1 MTDLIGQTIENF
13 RIERQIGQGGMGVV
27 YEATDTS
34 LNRKVALKI
43 MHKHLAARE
52 SFQQRFVREA
62 QNAARL
68 KHPNIVQIHHFFSKN
83 GQLYLIMEL
92 LEDGSLQD
100 YMRRLREQGRRMD
113 QAEAIELVRQ
123 IAGGLHYAHQ
133 QGMIHRDMKPGNILL
148 TRSTDGTS
156 PATIYRAMIADFGLA
171 KLLQDM
177 QTSQTGPVGT
187 LAYMSPEQIL
197 GGKVDHR
204 SDIYA
209 LGVMLFELLVG
220 YRPFNPQSMRDAV
233 RAHRGGPILTDANRP
248 AGLDVALEEILKR
261 CLADKQEDRYQSA
274 HEIAQAL
281 RQFQGSS
288 NQVMQKTEPEQPQP
302 TPVAAPVPPPPPPP
316 PDNKGGTH
324 VTNMTWP
331 NAAPSM
337 YPPADRSDLFGFDL
351 LMIRYKNQQ
360 LDPLRIDRDIMT
372 IGRDATNHVALQG
385 TKGEVSRTHA
395 RIERNPEGGYYIVD
409 LGSTNGT
416 YLGRDKLPPK
426 QPRYWDP
433 EKSVRIGDY
442 WLKLDLMRNR
452 SNSPRRQQPGQTQQ
466 HAASQPPADSMVA
479 AESDHIQVTANQTH
493 VIVEA
498 GSFSDVMLTILN
510 RSKFVDHYA
519 LTVEGLP
526 PDWVVLPDKQVK
538 LLPEKQDNISVR
550 LHPPRISTSRA
561 GQHRFVLR
569 IASVKYANV
578 FTTIPGTLEIN
589 PFYQFKATL
598 LPRLVNAFEQPVV
611 TIINEGNATDYYT
624 LAATDNQYAL
634 AYELPDEPVA
644 VEAGQTV
651 DVSIGVA
658 PRKPIL
664 VGSARVQPFDVT
676 VTGKGQIAAMK
687 QLSAALQVQPP
698 IPRVA
703 IGIASAL
710 GLLSCIGLTLGAIA
724 LFSASGNAQ
733 QANSTATA
741 QVVLTQALDQDS
753 DGDGLSD
760 SVEREMLLDLN
771 NSDTDGDGLPDGEEV
786 RSIGTDPKKRDT
798 DGDSLLDGDEV
809 AGCTNPLEKDSDG
822 DGLADNQDPAPC
834 ELPSPTP
841 TGTATNVPTSAPPP
855 TATPTATSPIPS
867 PTNTPIFVPP
877 TAAPPTVVPP
887 TSTFLPL
894 PSSTVIPIPTD
905 TPTPSPTP

>member
-1 MTDLIGQTIENF
+1 MTDLVGQTIENF

-27 YEATDTS
+27 YEATDLS

-113 QAEAIELVRQ
+113 QAEAVELVRQ
-123 IAGGLHYAHQ
+123 VAGGLHYAHQ
-133 QGMIHRDMKPGNILL
+133 QGMVHRDMKPGNILL
-148 TRSTDGTS
+148 TRSTDITS

-220 YRPFNPQSMRDAV
+220 QRPFNPQSLRDAV
-233 RAHRGGPILTDANRP
+233 RAHRSGPVLSASNRP
-248 AGLDVALEEILKR
+248 AGLDVRLEEILNR
-261 CLADKQEDRYQSA
+261 CLAPDPQDRYQSA
-274 HEIAQAL
+274 HEIALAL
-281 RQFQGSS
+281 REFQGGSKVA
-288 NQVMQKTEPEQPQP
+288 QPTEPEQPQP
-302 TPVAAPVPPPPPPP
+302 TPVAAPAPPPSPPPPE
-316 PDNKGGTH
+316 NKGGTH

-360 LDPLRIDRDIMT
+360 LDPLPIRQDIIT

-385 TKGEVSRTHA
+385 TKGEVSRSHA

-416 YLGRDKLPPK
+416 YLGREKLIPK

-433 EKSVRIGDY
+433 DKSVRIGDY

-452 SNSPRRQQPGQTQQ
+452 NRSGALRQQPGRTQQ
-466 HAASQPPADSMVA
+466 HAPSQPPLDSMVA
-479 AESDHIQVTANQTH
+479 AESDHIQVTTNQSH

-498 GSFSDVMLTILN
+498 GSFGDIMLTILN

-538 LLPEKQDNISVR
+538 LLPEKQDAISVR
-550 LHPPRISTSRA
+550 LHPPRLSSSRA
-561 GQHRFVLR
+561 GQHRFLLR

-578 FTTIPGTLEIN
+578 FTTIPGILEIN
-589 PFYQFKATL
+589 PFYQFQASIQ
-598 LPRLVNAFEQPVV
+598 PRLVNAYEQPVI
-611 TIINEGNATDYYT
+611 TITNEGNITDYYT
-624 LAATDNQYAL
+624 LTATDNQYAL
-634 AYELPDEPVA
+634 MFELPDEPVP
-644 VEAGQTV
+644 VEPGQTV
-651 DVSIGVA
+651 DISIGVA
-658 PRKPIL
+658 PRKAPL

-676 VTGKGQIAAMK
+676 VSGKGQLGSMK

-698 IPRVA
+698 IPRIA
-703 IGIASAL
+703 IGIAGIL
-710 GLLSCIGLTLGAIA
+710 GLLGCIGLTLGLVGLLGAR
-724 LFSASGNAQ
+724 GNAQ
-733 QANSTATA
+733 QANATATA
-741 QVVLTQALDQDS
+741 QVELTRALDQDS

-760 SVEREMLLDLN
+760 TVEREMLLDPN
-771 NSDTDGDGLPDGEEV
+771 NSDTDGDGISDGEEV
-786 RSIGTDPKKRDT
+786 RSLGTDPKKRDT

-822 DGLADNQDPAPC
+822 DGLADNVDPAPC

-841 TGTATNVPTSAPPP
+841 TDTATNIPTAEPPPTGTPTNTPLPTEIPPTLPPPP
-855 TATPTATSPIPS
+855 TA
-867 PTNTPIFVPP
+867 
-877 TAAPPTVVPP
+877 VPP
-887 TSTFLPL
+887 TSVVPTFEPL
-894 PSSTVIPIPTD
+894 PSSTVLPIPTD
-905 TPTPSPTP
+905 TPTP

>member
-100 YMRRLREQGRRMD
+100 YMRRLREQGRRME
-113 QAEAIELVRQ
+113 QAEAIELMRQ
-123 IAGGLHYAHQ
+123 VTVGLHYAHQ
-133 QGMIHRDMKPGNILL
+133 QGMVHRDMKPGNILL
-148 TRSTDGTS
+148 TRSTDGSS

-220 YRPFNPQSMRDAV
+220 YRPFNPQSLRDAV
-233 RAHRGGPILTDANRP
+233 RAHRGGPVLTPANRP
-248 AGLDVALEEILKR
+248 AGLDVQLEEILNR
-261 CLADKQEDRYQSA
+261 CLAPDPQDRYQSA
-274 HEIAQAL
+274 HEIALAL
-281 RQFQGSS
+281 KQFQDSS
-288 NQVMQKTEPEQPQP
+288 SRQVQQQTEPEQPPP
-302 TPVAAPVPPPPPPP
+302 TPVAAPAPPPPPP
-316 PDNKGGTH
+316 PDNKGGQGTH

-360 LDPLRIDRDIMT
+360 LDPLPIRQDIIT

-395 RIERNPEGGYYIVD
+395 RIERNPEGGYYIMD

-426 QPRYWDP
+426 VPRYWDP

-442 WLKLDLMRNR
+442 WLRLDLVRNR
-452 SNSPRRQQPGQTQQ
+452 SRSPRQSPGQTQP
-466 HAASQPPADSMVA
+466 HAAGAPALDSQVA
-479 AESDHIQVTANQTH
+479 AESEHIQVTAPQTH
-493 VIVEA
+493 IIVEA
-498 GSFSDVMLTILN
+498 GSFSDLTLSVMN

-526 PDWVVLPDKQVK
+526 PDWVVVPDKQLK
-538 LLPEKQDNISVR
+538 LLPEKQDVLTVR
-550 LHPPRISTSRA
+550 LHPPRLSTSRA
-561 GQHRFVLR
+561 GQHRFILR
-569 IASVKYANV
+569 IASVKYNNV
-578 FTTIPGTLEIN
+578 FTTIPCTLEIN
-589 PFYQFKATL
+589 PFHQFKASIQ
-598 LPRLVNAFEQPVV
+598 PRLVNRFEQPIV
-611 TIINEGNATDYYT
+611 TITNEGNATDYYT
-624 LAATDNQYAL
+624 LTATDNQYAL
-634 AYELPDEPVA
+634 VFDLPDEPVP

-651 DVSIGVA
+651 DVTIGVA
-658 PRKPIL
+658 PRKPIV
-664 VGSARVQPFDVT
+664 VGTARVQPFDVT
-676 VTGKGQIAAMK
+676 VTGKGQVAAMK
-687 QLSAALQVQPP
+687 QLSAALQVQPT
-698 IPRVA
+698 IPRFA
-703 IGIASAL
+703 LGIASAL

-724 LFSASGNAQ
+724 LLSARGSAQ
-733 QANSTATA
+733 DAAATATSN
-741 QVVLTQALDQDS
+741 VVLTQAADLDS
-753 DGDGLSD
+753 DGDGLTD
-760 SVEREMLLDLN
+760 RQEREMLLDPFN
-771 NSDTDGDGLPDGEEV
+771 PDTDGDGLSDGDEV
-786 RSIGTDPKKRDT
+786 RVYGTDPRNRDT
-798 DGDSLLDGDEV
+798 DGDGILDGTEV
-809 AGCTNPLEKDSDG
+809 AGCTSPLKEDTDG
-822 DGLADNQDPAPC
+822 DGIPDNLDPAPC

-841 TGTATNVPTSAPPP
+841 TSTPTNVPTSAPPP
-855 TATPTATSPIPS
+855 TATPT
-867 PTNTPIFVPP
+867 NTPPPTAVPP
-877 TAAPPTVVPP
+877 TAVPPTAVPPTVAAP
-887 TSTFLPL
+887 TSTVL
-894 PSSTVIPIPTD
+894 PIPTD
-905 TPTPSPTP
+905 TETPTPTP

>member
-100 YMRRLREQGRRMD
+100 YMRRLREQGRRME
-113 QAEAIELVRQ
+113 QAEAVELVRQ

-220 YRPFNPQSMRDAV
+220 YRPFNPQSLRDAV
-233 RAHRGGPILTDANRP
+233 RAHRSGPVLTAANRP
-248 AGLDVALEEILKR
+248 AGLDVQLEEILNR
-261 CLADKQEDRYQSA
+261 CLAPDPQDRYQSA
-274 HEIAQAL
+274 HEIALAL
-281 RQFQGSS
+281 RAFQGGSS
-288 NQVMQKTEPEQPQP
+288 KPAQQTEPEQPPP
-302 TPVAAPVPPPPPPP
+302 TPVAAPAPPPP

-331 NAAPSM
+331 NVAPSM
-337 YPPADRSDLFGFDL
+337 YAPADRSDLFGYDL
-351 LMIRYKNQQ
+351 LLIRYKNQQ
-360 LDPLRIDRDIMT
+360 LDPLPINRDIIT
-372 IGRDATNHVALQG
+372 IGRDAANHVALQG
-385 TKGEVSRTHA
+385 TKGEVSRSHA

-416 YLGRDKLPPK
+416 YLGRDRLAPK

-433 EKSVRIGDY
+433 DKSVRIGDY
-442 WLKLDLMRNR
+442 WLRLDLMRNR
-452 SNSPRRQQPGQTQQ
+452 SRSPRQVPGQTQQ
-466 HAASQPPADSMVA
+466 HVASQPPADSMVA
-479 AESDHIQVTANQTH
+479 AESEHIQVTANQTH
-493 VIVEA
+493 IIVEA
-498 GSFSDVMLTILN
+498 GSFNDLTLTVLN

-519 LTVEGLP
+519 LSIEGLP
-526 PDWVVLPDKQVK
+526 PEWVVLPDKQLK
-538 LLPEKQDNISVR
+538 LLPEKQDTLSVR
-550 LHPPRISTSRA
+550 LHPPRLSSSRA

-569 IASVKYANV
+569 IASVKYNNV

-589 PFYQFKATL
+589 PFYQFKASIQ
-598 LPRLVNAFEQPVV
+598 PRLVNAYEQPVV
-611 TIINEGNATDYYT
+611 TITNEGNATDYYT
-624 LAATDNQYAL
+624 LNATDNQYAL
-634 AYELPDEPVA
+634 VYELPEEPVP
-644 VEAGQTV
+644 VEAGQTI

-658 PRKPIL
+658 PRKPIV
-664 VGSARVQPFDVT
+664 VGTPRVQPFDVT
-676 VTGKGQIAAMK
+676 VTGRGQIGGMK
-687 QLSAALQVQPP
+687 QLSAALQVQPA

-724 LFSASGNAQ
+724 LFSARGSAQ
-733 QANSTATA
+733 EASATATA
-741 QVVLTQALDQDS
+741 KVELTQALDQDT

-760 SVEREMLLDLN
+760 QTEREMLLDIN
-771 NSDTDGDGLPDGEEV
+771 SSDTDGDGLSDGEEV
-786 RSIGTDPKKRDT
+786 RVYGTDPKKRDT
-798 DGDSLLDGDEV
+798 DGDGISDGDEV
-809 AGCTNPLEKDSDG
+809 AGCTNPLEKDTDG
-822 DGLADNQDPAPC
+822 DGLADKVDPAPC

-841 TGTATNVPTSAPPP
+841 TGTATNVPTAEPPP
-855 TATPTATSPIPS
+855 TATPTATSPFPS
-867 PTNTPIFVPP
+867 PTVTPIVPPPTAVPP
-877 TAAPPTVVPP
+877 TAVPP
-887 TSTFLPL
+887 TFAPL
-894 PSSTVIPIPTD
+894 PSSTVLPIPTD
-905 TPTPSPTP
+905 TPTP

>member
-13 RIERQIGQGGMGVV
+13 KIERQIGQGGMGVV

-100 YMRRLREQGRRMD
+100 YMRRLREQGRRME
-113 QAEAIELVRQ
+113 QAEAVELVRQ
-123 IAGGLHYAHQ
+123 VAGGLHYAHQ

-148 TRSTDGTS
+148 TRSTDGNS
-156 PATIYRAMIADFGLA
+156 PDTIYRAMIADFGLA

-220 YRPFNPQSMRDAV
+220 QRPFNPQSLRDAV
-233 RAHRGGPILTDANRP
+233 RAHRSGPVLSAANRP
-248 AGLDVALEEILKR
+248 AGLDVRLEEILNR
-261 CLADKQEDRYQSA
+261 CLAPDQQDRYQSA
-274 HEIAQAL
+274 HEIALAL
-281 RQFQGSS
+281 REFQGGSKPA
-288 NQVMQKTEPEQPQP
+288 QQTEPEQPAP
-302 TPVAAPVPPPPPPP
+302 TPVAAPAPPPPPPE
-316 PDNKGGTH
+316 NKGGTH

-360 LDPLRIDRDIMT
+360 LDPLPIRQDIIT

-385 TKGEVSRTHA
+385 TKGEVSRVHA

-416 YLGRDKLPPK
+416 YLGRDRLAPK

-452 SNSPRRQQPGQTQQ
+452 NRSGAPRAQPGQTQQ
-466 HAASQPPADSMVA
+466 HPASQPPVDSMVG
-479 AESDHIQVTANQTH
+479 AESDHIQVTTNQSH

-498 GSFSDVMLTILN
+498 GSFSDIMLTILN

-519 LTVEGLP
+519 VSVEGLP
-526 PDWVVLPDKQVK
+526 SEWVVLPDKQVK
-538 LLPEKQDNISVR
+538 LLPEKQDNLSIR
-550 LHPPRISTSRA
+550 LHPPRLSSSRA
-561 GQHRFVLR
+561 GQHRFILR

-589 PFYQFKATL
+589 PFYQFKASI

-611 TIINEGNATDYYT
+611 TINNEGNTTDYYT
-624 LAATDNQYAL
+624 LTATDNQYAL
-634 AYELPDEPVA
+634 AFELPDEPVP

-658 PRKPIL
+658 PRKPTL

-676 VTGKGQIAAMK
+676 VTGKGQLGSMK

-698 IPRVA
+698 IPRIA
-703 IGIASAL
+703 IGIAGAL
-710 GLLSCIGLTLGAIA
+710 GLLSCVGLTLGLCFA
-724 LFSASGNAQ
+724 LNNLNTTNAT
-733 QANSTATA
+733 NNDATA
-741 QVVLTQALDQDS
+741 SATARIEQTQIADQDS

-760 SVEREMLLDLN
+760 EVERGMLLDP
-771 NSDTDGDGLPDGEEV
+771 NSADTDGDGLSDGEEV
-786 RSIGTDPKKRDT
+786 QSIGSDPKKRDT

-822 DGLADNQDPAPC
+822 DSAPDNQDPAPC

-841 TGTATNVPTSAPPP
+841 TGTATNVPTAEPPPTGTPTPTQPP
-855 TATPTATSPIPS
+855 TATLPPTAIP
-867 PTNTPIFVPP
+867 PTAVPP
-877 TAAPPTVVPP
+877 TAIPPT
-887 TSTFLPL
+887 FAPL
-894 PSSTVIPIPTD
+894 PSSTVLPIPTD
-905 TPTPSPTP
+905 TPTP